1 MAKDEKKWIPDNYY
15 NGFLRGCLAN
25 ELIETT
31 PAKSVLE
38 DAGCEIS
45 ALCYLILPDGSQ
57 HNPRFMK
64 PNEFP
69 TSIRK
74 LFEIEA
80 ANFDLDYGPLEPNTI
95 DTSNEPA
102 VTDRKPI
109 SDMLADITSK
119 VCNECKQP
127 KPIEAFAKMRGR
139 GVRRQDVCIECNA
152 KTKEKKPDHTTS
164 DNGDLPVAP
173 YHEIPRGQ
181 PTPTVKTGP
190 MAVVSVDYLKKIANE
205 AFNRG
210 REYERSN
217 INTVAPSLDELLEIG
232 A

>member
-1 MAKDEKKWIPDNYY
+1 MGKDDKKWIPDNYY
-15 NGFLRGCLAN
+15 NGFLRGCLGN
-25 ELIETT
+25 ELLEET
-31 PAKSVLE
+31 PAKSALE
-38 DAGCEIS
+38 NAGCDIS

-57 HNPRFMK
+57 HNPRIMK

-74 LFEIEA
+74 LFEIEVA
-80 ANFDLDYGPLEPNTI
+80 KFDLDDEPIEPNTV
-95 DTSNEPA
+95 DTYSEPV
-102 VTDRKPI
+102 VTDRKAI
-109 SDMLADITSK
+109 SDMLADATSK
-119 VCNECKQP
+119 ICAECNQS

-139 GVRRQDVCIECNA
+139 GVRRQDVCIECNTKA
-152 KTKEKKPDHTTS
+152 KEKTPDHTTS
-164 DNGDLPVAP
+164 DNGDLPLAP
-173 YHEIPRGQ
+173 YHEIPHAQ
-181 PTPTVKTGP
+181 PTQTAETNP

-217 INTVAPSLDELLEIG
+217 INTVAPSLDELLDIG